1 MTTRSHTPTN
11 KPTTARLHATV
22 DVAGSNDAVLLTVQG
37 LVDERFAGFGTVA
50 ATKAVV
56 IDVTGLT
63 RMTSFGVRQWIKALE
78 SLPKSAD
85 AYLIGCP
92 TFFVDQLNMVLSFGG
107 PCKVLTVA
115 APFTCTAC
123 GNEASELIDVAAER
137 AQLLQNQ
144 IAPRTCQRC
153 GQQLELDETPES
165 YFAFV
170 RKYVTSGVNPAAAQ
184 LLASRGLYNA
194 SSSDEVAVEKP
205 VKVIKLVHGSVT
217 YYRIIGTI
225 GGMFRA
231 RPFLIGAEGEIV
243 IDLAEVD
250 KFDPAGHKEWRRML
264 KSLAAQV
271 PSVTLVDVNQSYLS
285 NAGDTLAL
293 ARNII
298 VASLYVARKCAECG
312 RIAQDSASL
321 AHVQWPISFRPG
333 ICGMCGGTTQSQMQN
348 DTLAPLQKAST
359 AIPPGSS
366 KVISQRA
373 ELLSRA
379 MTDANVAQA
388 GDAATA
394 AVSADDTI
402 FGKYKIVQRLSVG
415 GMAEVFLANQ
425 IGIGGFEKPVALK
438 RIQRKLLDSR
448 QVAIDMF
455 LNEAKIAGRLMH
467 PNIVQVLDVGEEGGS
482 LYLAMEYVHGKDL
495 RAVTKRL
502 KQNGQA
508 LLPLGEA
515 LYIVREV
522 AQALHHAY
530 WSLDMTGK
538 LLSVVHR
545 DVSPHN
551 IILAYDG
558 TVKLIDF
565 GVAMSAVTEHAESLV
580 VGKWHYM
587 APEATTNEKVDHR
600 SDIFSLGVVL
610 YLLLSG
616 EMPFSDR
623 EPKQIVKKIRA
634 GQYKPLNEVAV
645 VPDALAT
652 LVHRMLA
659 PKPDD
664 RPQRGQEVA
673 LALNEI
679 AKTSGVESSNARIA
693 ELLTDLFPDEAS
705 SPFEDA
711 ALEIQIGDGSAS
723 RSPANT
729 PASLSRFDGPID
741 VSVTLHRRS
750 SKSISVPPVTKS
762 GQQSAQRPAAKMPEL
777 KTSNALPKLLIILLL
792 AAAIAA
798 AAYFLLPSYY

>member
-1 MTTRSHTPTN
+1 MTRTQTPTN
-11 KPTTARLHATV
+11 KPQTARLHATV
-22 DVAGSNDAVLLTVQG
+22 DIAGANDALVLTVQG
-37 LVDERFAGFGTVA
+37 LVDERFPGFGTVA
-50 ATKAVV
+50 NAKAIV

-78 SLPKSAD
+78 SLPRSAD
-85 AYLIGCP
+85 IYLMGCP

-107 PCKVLTVA
+107 SCKVLTVT

-123 GNEASELIDVAAER
+123 SSESSELIDIAAER
-137 AQLLQNQ
+137 ATLLQNQ
-144 IAPRTCQRC
+144 LAPRPCAKC
-153 GQQLELDETPES
+153 GEPLELDETVES
-165 YFAFV
+165 YFGFV
-170 RKYVTSGVNPAAAQ
+170 RKYAATTINPAAV
-184 LLASRGLYNA
+184 LLLSSHGLYNA
-194 SSSDEVAVEKP
+194 MPSGDADVEKP
-205 VKVIKLVHGSVT
+205 AKVIKLVHGSVT
-217 YYRIIGTI
+217 YFRIIGTI
-225 GGMFRA
+225 GGLFRA

-250 KFDPAGHKEWRRML
+250 RFDPAGNKEWRRML
-264 KSLAAQV
+264 KSLATQV
-271 PSVTLVDVNQSYLS
+271 PSVTLVDVGQSYLS

-293 ARNII
+293 ARNVII
-298 VASLYVARKCAECG
+298 ASLLVARKCAECG
-312 RIAQDSASL
+312 RIALDSASL
-321 AHVQWPISFRPG
+321 SHLSWPISFRPG
-333 ICGMCGGTTQSQMQN
+333 ICGMCGGTTQSQMKL

-359 AIPPGSS
+359 SPPPASN
-366 KVISQRA
+366 KVIAQRA

-379 MTDANVAQA
+379 MTDAAVAQA
-388 GDAATA
+388 GDAASA

-402 FGKYKIVQRLSVG
+402 FGKYKILQRLSVG

-467 PNIVQVLDVGEEGGS
+467 PNIAQVLDVGEEGGS

-502 KQNGQA
+502 KQNGEA
-508 LLPLGEA
+508 ILPLGEA
-515 LYIVREV
+515 LHIVREV
-522 AQALHHAY
+522 AQALQHAY

-538 LLSVVHR
+538 QLSVVHR

-558 TVKLIDF
+558 SVKLIDF
-565 GVAMSAVTEHAESLV
+565 GVAMSSVTEHAESLV

-587 APEATTNEKVDHR
+587 APEATTNAKVDHR

-634 GQYKPLNEVAV
+634 GQYKPLNEAAV
-645 VPDALAT
+645 VPEALVT

-659 PKPDD
+659 PKPED
-664 RPQRGQEVA
+664 RPQRCQEVA
-673 LALNEI
+673 AAISEI
-679 AKTSGVESSNARIA
+679 AKASGVESSNARIA

-711 ALEIQIGDGSAS
+711 ALEIQIGDGSS
-723 RSPANT
+723 RSPAHT
-729 PASLSRFDGPID
+729 PPSLSLSRFEGPID
-741 VSVTLHRRS
+741 VSVTLHRRDS
-750 SKSISVPPVTKS
+750 RPMSVPPTNRS
-762 GQQSAQRPAAKMPEL
+762 STQPRAKMPEL
-777 KTSNALPKLLIILLL
+777 KHGSSVRLFLLLLLL
-792 AAAIAA
+792 ASVIAA
-798 AAYFLLPSYY
+798 AAYYLLPNY